1 MKKAL
6 SLMLA
11 VLMLVS
17 VLVVPVYAGEDD
29 GFNDGQFG
37 QWGDGETPDVPEA
50 PVFNDNPYDPLDN
63 WNVVSERTA
72 DALEWFNHPEMAGLS
87 VAMRAPSALTSGSES
102 SFTYKNDGHV
112 ATAISVAAV
121 VLDGWTFD
129 LAVSGRAAGGEWA
142 ALDYVTSAMAEIP
155 GASNPGFKRGVAT
168 VTVPENVE
176 EVKIALVNTGAA
188 WTFAIDYVDIQ
199 WEATTPD
206 TPDPVVGS
214 LENPIYVPMG
224 QSAPTMIS
232 LAAGQSVYYQL
243 NPMVFNGYSLIAQI
257 PSAITVDGAR
267 YDTYSPA
274 DYGIKVVLEFTPMS
288 TAIVGFHNESEEDMP
303 EITLTWEMPVGTD
316 TDPLMLEDG
325 DNAISVP
332 VSYPVYY
339 AAYVPYSVGEYAVA
353 ASDYENFIIMVDT
366 DSDLTTTEDQVQ
378 LNENAVFD
386 INADYTYMPMYFM
399 IQPIG
404 ITPDVTLSITPPAKG
419 TENNPYSLSS
429 YEEIQAGLSG
439 ENDATWPATAD
450 GVYYALDGWT
460 FMNTVLRV
468 TGTAPLSVTING
480 TTWTETVGDVVTL
493 EIQLELN
500 DDQYQFATLIKS
512 ASDVQLDVVYPEGTM
527 YNPIDLNKGKN
538 TLHLDEFGNV
548 VYATYTAEKDG
559 VLIIKPN
566 TVNGLGY
573 TDAFNATREDY
584 ENGYDFISAGYE
596 IEPGVIEGASD
607 DNVLTI
613 PVSAG
618 DVVNITTCAGE
629 NEDFEILAMDLVL
642 TVGYEGDS
650 VVTITSESATA
661 SYAKMGAKVSAKVT
675 ATGDGLKYQWY
686 IKNDGKTSY
695 SKSSVTKATYSATM
709 SDKAKNRR
717 IYCVVEDAYGNK
729 VQSKTFILRES
740 VSITKEPATAAY
752 AKKGAKVS
760 VKLTASGDGLKYTWY
775 IKNDGKTSYSKSS
788 VTSSTY
794 SATMSS
800 KVKGR
805 RVYCVVKDKYGKK
818 VQSKTFI
825 LRESVSIVTQP
836 KTVTVAKNKT
846 AKVTVKASGD
856 GLKYTWYI
864 KNDGAK
870 KYSKSS
876 ITKSSYS
883 VTMTSKV
890 KNRLVYCVVTDKYGK
905 TVKTTT
911 VRLKMK

>member
-17 VLVVPVYAGEDD
+17 VLVVPVYAGEND

-37 QWGDGETPDVPEA
+37 QWGDGETPDEPEA

-63 WNVVSERTA
+63 WDIVSERTA
-72 DALEWFNHPEMAGLS
+72 DTLEWFNHPEMAGLS
-87 VAMRAPSALTSGSES
+87 VAMRAPSALTNGSES
-102 SFTYKNDGHV
+102 SFIYKNEGHV

-129 LAVSGRAAGGEWA
+129 LAVSGRAAGGDWA
-142 ALDYVTSAMAEIP
+142 ALDYVTSAVVEIP

-206 TPDPVVGS
+206 TPDPIEGT

-224 QSAPTMIS
+224 QSAPTTIS

-243 NPMVFNGYSLIAQI
+243 NPMVFNGYSLIARI
-257 PSAITVDGAR
+257 PSAITVDGTR

-274 DYGIKVVLEFTPMS
+274 DYGIKVVLEFTPIS

-325 DNAISVP
+325 DNAISIP

-339 AAYVPYSVGEYAVA
+339 AAYVPTAVGDYTLT
-353 ASDYENFIIMVDT
+353 ASDFENFMITVDV
-366 DSDLTTTEDQVQ
+366 DGDPTTTEDQFP
-378 LNENAVFD
+378 LTENYVFTCTESY
-386 INADYTYMPMYFM
+386 IPVFF
-399 IQPIG
+399 ILQPVG
-404 ITPDVTLSITPPAKG
+404 ITPDVTLTVTPPAKG

-429 YEEIQAGLSG
+429 YEKIQAGLSG
-439 ENDATWPATAD
+439 EGDATWPATAD
-450 GVYYALDGWT
+450 GVYYALDGT
-460 FMNTVLRV
+460 FKNTVLRV

-493 EIQLELN
+493 EIQMELN

-538 TLHLDEFGNV
+538 TLHLDESGNV

-573 TDAFNATREDY
+573 TDAVNATREDY
-584 ENGYDFISAGYE
+584 ENGYDFIFAGYE

-661 SYAKMGAKVSAKVT
+661 RYAKLGAKVSAKVT
-675 ATGDGLKYQWY
+675 AEGDGLTYTWY
-686 IKNDGKTSY
+686 VKNEGKTSY
-695 SKSSVTKATYSATM
+695 SKSSVTKATYSTTM
-709 SDKAKNRR
+709 SAKVKNRR
-717 IYCVVEDAYGNK
+717 VYCVVEDAYGNQAK
-729 VQSKTFILRES
+729 SKTFLLRES
-740 VSITKEPATAAY
+740 VSITKQPSAAAY

-760 VKLTASGDGLKYTWY
+760 VKLTASGDGLKYAWY
-775 IKNDGKTSYSKSS
+775 IKNAGKTSYSKSS

-805 RVYCVVKDKYGKK
+805 KVYCIVTDKYGKK

-836 KTVTVAKNKT
+836 KTVLVAKNKT

-864 KNDGAK
+864 KNAGSS
-870 KYSKSS
+870 KYTKSS
-876 ITKSSYS
+876 ITKSTYS
-883 VTMTSKV
+883 AKMTSKV

-905 TVKTTT
+905 TVKTVT
-911 VRLKMK
+911 VKLKMK

>member
-17 VLVVPVYAGEDD
+17 LLVVPVYAGEDD

-72 DALEWFNHPEMAGLS
+72 DTLEWFNHPEMAGLS
-87 VAMRAPSALTSGSES
+87 VAMRAPAALTSGSES

-121 VLDGWTFD
+121 MLDGWTFD

-206 TPDPVVGS
+206 TPDPIEGS

-224 QSAPTMIS
+224 QSAPTSLI

-243 NPMVFNGYSLIAQI
+243 KAAVFNGYSIIARI
-257 PSAITVDGAR
+257 PSAVTVDGTR
-267 YDTYSPA
+267 YDAYSPA
-274 DYGIKVVLEFTPMS
+274 DYGIRVPLELTPMS
-288 TAIVGFHNESEEDMP
+288 PAIVGFHNETEDEM
-303 EITLTWEMPVGTD
+303 EISIDWEMPLGTE
-316 TDPLMLEDG
+316 TDPYQLENG
-325 DNAISVP
+325 DNAISIP
-332 VSYPVYY
+332 VNYPVYY
-339 AAYVPYSVGEYAVA
+339 AAYVPTAVGDYTLT
-353 ASDYENFIIMVDT
+353 ASDFENFMITVDV
-366 DSDLTTTEDQVQ
+366 DGDPATTEDQFPLTENYVFTCTESYIPVFFIVQ
-378 LNENAVFD
+378 PV
-386 INADYTYMPMYFM
+386 
-399 IQPIG
+399 G

-439 ENDATWPATAD
+439 EGDATWPATAD

-493 EIQLELN
+493 EIQMELN

-613 PVSAG
+613 PVSTG

-661 SYAKMGAKVSAKVT
+661 SYAKMGGKVSAKVT

-695 SKSSVTKATYSATM
+695 SKSSVTSATYSTTM

-717 IYCVVEDAYGNK
+717 VYCVVSDMYGNEVK
-729 VQSKTFILRES
+729 SKTFILRES

-760 VKLTASGDGLKYTWY
+760 VKLTASGDGLKYQWY

-794 SATMSS
+794 SVTMSS

-805 RVYCVVKDKYGKK
+805 RLYCVVTDKYGKK

-905 TVKTTT
+905 TVKSTT